1 MHKRNAKRR
10 CWHSYGTPGAGIDFL
25 NAHTEV
31 NELWEEY
38 IYNYEGNK
46 YTLYSKG
53 LTFVI

>member
-25 NAHTEV
+25 SAHTEV

-46 YTLYSKG
+46 YTLYSNG